1 MLTTTSK
8 ILKIYIYGIQKLK
21 IYAAHIYF
29 EIMSNVYMMYDDNNE
44 GCMGVGTQG
53 QAMRA
58 EIVPKYERWAY
69 VLVFSCVDFVS
80 STNLFCYTV

>member
-1 MLTTTSK
+1 
-8 ILKIYIYGIQKLK
+8 
-21 IYAAHIYF
+21 
-29 EIMSNVYMMYDDNNE
+29 MMYDDNNE
-44 GCMGVGTQG
+44 GCMGEGTQG

-58 EIVPKYERWAY
+58 EIVHKYERWAY